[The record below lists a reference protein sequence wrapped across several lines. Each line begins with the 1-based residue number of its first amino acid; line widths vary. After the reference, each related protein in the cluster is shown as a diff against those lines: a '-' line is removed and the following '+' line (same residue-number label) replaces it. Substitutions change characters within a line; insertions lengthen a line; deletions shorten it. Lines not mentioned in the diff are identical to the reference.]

1 MQSGRLLLPVFAL
14 FALLAA
20 EPALALRCGN
30 KLVLRGDPMAKVLK
44 YCGEPVSVQQRS
56 IVRRG
61 FPRSRVFRDRNLRGF
76 DDEELLI
83 HDRSYV
89 EVLVDEWTYNFG
101 PRKLMRIIRF
111 ENGLVADVKELGYG
125 FRE

>member
-1 MQSGRLLLPVFAL
+1 MHGSRLLLL
-14 FALLAA
+14 LLAIGFA
-20 EPALALRCGN
+20 APALALRCGN
-30 KLVLRGDPMAKVLK
+30 KLVQRGDPMPKVLK
-44 YCGEPVSVQQRS
+44 FCGEPVATQTRS

-61 FPRSRVFRDRNLRGF
+61 IPRSRVFRDRDLRGF
-76 DDEELLI
+76 SEDELLI
-83 HDRSYV
+83 NDRAYV

-125 FRE
+125 YRD